1 MPRLTRAS
9 PAPDPRWPRWPR
21 VRTPLTPQVR
31 RADGAGH
38 AQDARPLLRAAPV
51 RPAAQRRGAR
61 LRLAGRAR
69 PAPAAHARE
78 LAVDRARAQRQ
89 HRLPAEHRARKR
101 CAPPAASAAPARR
114 ALRDGPP
121 TRPRRRPRAHTPSA
135 AQVASA
141 LGDVSYHK
149 CGPLFLRGADGGR
162 KVLNLV
168 YSADAQPAGAEAAAP
183 ASAAAEQPPPAGWK
197 LTAQVQSGYRP
208 RSAADFSLRALTPL
222 DGSALLQ
229 AARKPA
235 PEHLRQV
242 PTRTQ
247 RPAGACVSAPA
258 ALALTAPR
266 LPPRARPAPSRRA
279 AGAPA
284 PQGADLD
291 RAPVRPRA
299 ARRLARRLWAGER
312 RAREAGLHAHV
323 QGARAARRQQ
333 ARDCGR
339 PLSSSRVL
347 ITSSDYYT
355 IYDE

>member
-1 MPRLTRAS
+1 M
-9 PAPDPRWPRWPR
+9 
-21 VRTPLTPQVR
+21 
-31 RADGAGH
+31 
-38 AQDARPLLRAAPV
+38 
-51 RPAAQRRGAR
+51 
-61 LRLAGRAR
+61 
-69 PAPAAHARE
+69 
-78 LAVDRARAQRQ
+78 
-89 HRLPAEHRARKR
+89 
-101 CAPPAASAAPARR
+101 
-114 ALRDGPP
+114 
-121 TRPRRRPRAHTPSA
+121 
-135 AQVASA
+135 ASA

-266 LPPRARPAPSRRA
+266 LPPRARPAPPAAQPAHPRRKA
-279 AGAPA
+279 
-284 PQGADLD
+284 QIST
-291 RAPVRPRA
+291 VRPYGREPLGAWPDGYGLVSDELEKPAFMRTSKERA
-299 ARRLARRLWAGER
+299 LLAASRPATVG
-312 RAREAGLHAHV
+312 AH
-323 QGARAARRQQ
+323 
-333 ARDCGR
+333 
-339 PLSSSRVL
+339 
-347 ITSSDYYT
+347 
-355 IYDE
+355 